1 MKVID
6 IIRSSTSPILSFEIT
21 PPERGHGIEEIFRSI
36 DVLMPFQPQF
46 INVTYH
52 QPQVEYVEEENVIRR
67 LHKRKKPGTV
77 GICTAIKHKYKVEPV
92 PHLICGGF
100 TKYET
105 EDALIDLQ
113 YLGIEN
119 LLALRGDPP
128 PGQKKFIPEAD
139 GHHHAAGL
147 VEQIA
152 RMNRGIY
159 LEPLE
164 NAVKTDFCVGVAGYP
179 ERHFEAPNFE
189 RGMQHLK
196 HKVAQ
201 GADYVVT
208 QMFFDYDHFVRFREF
223 AREIGITVPILPGI
237 KPVSRLSQLDLLPS
251 LFHVSIPDRLIRMME
266 EARTRQ
272 EEREAGTRY
281 MAGLLEQL
289 LQADVPGI
297 HIYTMG
303 KALDTR
309 RVLDRVFGTRNI
321 PSEEKGT
328 YVTKKPIV

>member
-6 IIRSSTSPILSFEIT
+6 IIRTSSAPILSFEIT
-21 PPERGHGIEEIFRSI
+21 PPERGHGIEEIFRTI
-36 DVLMPFQPQF
+36 DVLMPFGPQF

-52 QPQVEYVEEENVIRR
+52 QPQVEYVEEDGIIRR

-100 TKYET
+100 SKYET

-128 PGQKKFIPEAD
+128 PGQKKFIPEPD
-139 GHHHAAGL
+139 GHHYAAGL

-152 RMNRGIY
+152 RMNRGLY
-159 LEPLE
+159 LEPLD
-164 NAVKTDFCVGVAGYP
+164 NAVPTDFCVGVAGYP
-179 ERHFEAPNFE
+179 ERHFESPNFE
-189 RGMQHLK
+189 RDMQHLK
-196 HKVAQ
+196 AKVAG
-201 GADYVVT
+201 GADYVVS
-208 QMFFDYDHFVRFREF
+208 QMFFEYDAFVRFREH

-237 KPVSRLSQLDLLPS
+237 KPVSRLSQMEMLPS
-251 LFHVSIPDRLIRMME
+251 LFHISIPDRLLRRME

-272 EEREAGTRY
+272 DEREAGTRY
-281 MAGLLEQL
+281 MAELLERL
-289 LQADVPGI
+289 LQADVPGV

-309 RVLDRVFGTRNI
+309 RLLEYVFGSQATKA
-321 PSEEKGT
+321 EEKRT
-328 YVTKKPIV
+328 YVTKKPIA